1 MISNVLLMASEDPS
15 PIIEDEETNK
25 VGESPTISSFKGRG
39 PEYEMT
45 VPSFWKL
52 EANQKEYSGDSIV
65 SGQSSTTKS
74 YFSSS
79 TISSSG
85 MSLNSSPASGTCF
98 MLLSPTNVLYG
109 GRTDLT
115 KRKSTEV
122 PQESK
127 ASSTPAATVTHKED
141 NNPATVAVSDTVRQQ
156 GRRHRRRRRRRWFP
170 SFALFR
176 QILSHR
182 RPPRR
187 AVW

>member
-1 MISNVLLMASEDPS
+1 MQFAGEVLVTMISNVLLMASEDPS
-15 PIIEDEETNK
+15 PIIEDEETDK
-25 VGESPTISSFKGRG
+25 VGEI
-39 PEYEMT
+39 
-45 VPSFWKL
+45 VPPFWKL
-52 EANQKEYSGDSIV
+52 EAKQKEYSGDSIV

-115 KRKSTEV
+115 KRKSTED

-141 NNPATVAVSDTVRQQ
+141 NNPATVAVSDTVSQQ